1 MSYADAPK
9 LDARIVKW
17 LAAGLG
23 LLGLLLLLPLPSR
36 PSEIVHTPRSPE
48 QIAACLMGENDGGGH
63 GMTIEALDD
72 GGIRVLVKNGRRM
85 TLQTLTILPE
95 GAGSVVEARRKGAV
109 LGTSAWKKCA
119 P

>member
-17 LAAGLG
+17 LAAGVA
-23 LLGLLLLLPLPSR
+23 LLGIVVLLPLPSR
-36 PSEIVHTPRSPE
+36 PSEIVHTARSPE
-48 QIAACLMGENDGGGH
+48 QVAACLMDERGGGRH
-63 GMTIEALDD
+63 GITIEALDD
-72 GGIRVLVKNGRRM
+72 GGVRVLVQNGRRT

-95 GAGSVVEARRKGAV
+95 GAGSVVEVRRKGGF
-109 LGTSAWKKCA
+109 LGTRRWKRCA